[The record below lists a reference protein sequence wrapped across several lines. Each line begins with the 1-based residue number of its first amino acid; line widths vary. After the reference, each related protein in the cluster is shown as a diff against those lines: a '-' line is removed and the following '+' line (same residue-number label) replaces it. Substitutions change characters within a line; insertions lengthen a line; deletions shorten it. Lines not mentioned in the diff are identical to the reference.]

1 MKINFN
7 QIIMPY
13 NIEWMKTLL
22 FNLFQ
27 CKICMNVLN
36 NPYDC
41 VKCNQTFCKECITN
55 YLNTNKKC
63 PFCLNNKNLN
73 SNEEKNSSS
82 NNNDKNIENNNN
94 INIFE
99 SIKPTSLNIVKAI
112 KSLKLNCKF
121 KEFGCN
127 LELTIDEINEHEE
140 NCKYKNFQII
150 LREKNNESPEN
161 KKIRFQDSCISF
173 RNIDVSQIDSNNFGI
188 QNNSNNHNFSEIN
201 NNLLNILNEKI
212 ESIYALLIYEKKEK
226 LNSNNN
232 ENFNTSYTVKQK
244 SKIKENKS
252 YKKKIS
258 LDSNNLNDPGTP
270 KLGAR
275 HLPSQSTN
283 IIFGNKINL
292 TELKNNN
299 NNNNNDNKNS
309 IKKILNE
316 LEKFNTKFTNIQK
329 NINTIENK
337 INNFNSNN
345 NNNNND
351 NLNNNKNIINKNNL
365 YKHISKNSNINFED
379 NNNILKNNIEN
390 LLDKHLENLK
400 NYINE
405 NCINDMKKYYLD
417 ISMDNSNLFT
427 EKIDE
432 IQELIINTNKE
443 NCNNNNN
450 NKNNNN
456 NNNNKTNKNNNINF
470 NEKKIKKNT
479 I

>member
-73 SNEEKNSSS
+73 SNEEKNFSS

-112 KSLKLNCKF
+112 KSLKINCKF

-188 QNNSNNHNFSEIN
+188 QNNSNNHNNNINFSEIN

-212 ESIYALLIYEKKEK
+212 ESIYALLIYEKKE
-226 LNSNNN
+226 
-232 ENFNTSYTVKQK
+232 
-244 SKIKENKS
+244 
-252 YKKKIS
+252 
-258 LDSNNLNDPGTP
+258 
-270 KLGAR
+270 
-275 HLPSQSTN
+275 
-283 IIFGNKINL
+283 
-292 TELKNNN
+292 
-299 NNNNNDNKNS
+299 
-309 IKKILNE
+309 
-316 LEKFNTKFTNIQK
+316 
-329 NINTIENK
+329 
-337 INNFNSNN
+337 
-345 NNNNND
+345 
-351 NLNNNKNIINKNNL
+351 
-365 YKHISKNSNINFED
+365 
-379 NNNILKNNIEN
+379 
-390 LLDKHLENLK
+390 
-400 NYINE
+400 
-405 NCINDMKKYYLD
+405 
-417 ISMDNSNLFT
+417 
-427 EKIDE
+427 
-432 IQELIINTNKE
+432 
-443 NCNNNNN
+443 
-450 NKNNNN
+450 
-456 NNNNKTNKNNNINF
+456 
-470 NEKKIKKNT
+470 
-479 I
+479 